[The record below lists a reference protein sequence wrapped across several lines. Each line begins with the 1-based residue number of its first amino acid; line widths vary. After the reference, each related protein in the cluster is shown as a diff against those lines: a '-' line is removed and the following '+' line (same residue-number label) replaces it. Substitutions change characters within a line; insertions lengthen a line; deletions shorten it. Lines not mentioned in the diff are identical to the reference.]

1 MSDNVKKVVLAY
13 SGGLDTSI
21 ILKWLQDTYHCEV
34 VTFTADLGQGEDIEP
49 ARQKAK
55 MLGIK
60 EIFVEDL
67 KEEFV
72 RDFVF
77 PMFRANTVY
86 EGTYLLGTSI
96 ARPLIAKRQIEIA
109 ELTGADAVA
118 HGATGKGNDQVRF
131 ELCYY
136 ALNPHIKIIAPWR
149 EWDFEG
155 RQDLIEYAESRQIPI
170 AKDKRGEAPFSVD
183 ANLLHASSEGKILED
198 PWVEG
203 EEFIYS
209 RTTAPEEAPDKPTYI
224 EIGFAKGD
232 ATSIDDIAMSPATLL
247 TRLNELGKENG
258 IGRLDLVENRFVG
271 MKNRGLYETPGGTIL
286 HVAHRAMES
295 LTLDRGMAHLKDELM
310 PRYAELIYN
319 GFWYSPER
327 EMLQAAIDF
336 SQSNVSGTVRLKLY
350 KGNTIVV
357 GRKSEKSLYSA
368 DYVTFEQGAADYN
381 HADAHGFIRLNAL
394 RLRLNKMM
402 LDDK

>member
-1 MSDNVKKVVLAY
+1 MADDIKKVVLAY

-21 ILKWLQDTYHCEV
+21 ILKWLQDTYRCEV
-34 VTFTADLGQGEDIEP
+34 VTFTADLGQGEDLEP
-49 ARQKAK
+49 ARQKAQ

-67 KEEFV
+67 REEFV

-109 ELTGADAVA
+109 KQTGADAVA

-131 ELCYY
+131 ELGYY

-149 EWDFEG
+149 EWEFTS
-155 RQDLIEYAESRQIPI
+155 RTDLLEYAESRQIPI

-183 ANLLHASSEGKILED
+183 ANLLHASSEGKIIED

-203 EEFIYS
+203 AEFIYS
-209 RTTAPEEAPDKPTYI
+209 RTISPEDAPDKATYI
-224 EIGFAKGD
+224 EIGFERGD
-232 ATSIDDIAMSPATLL
+232 PVSIDGQAMSPATLL
-247 TRLNELGKENG
+247 TALNTLGHDNG

-271 MKNRGLYETPGGTIL
+271 MKNRGLYETPGGTIM

-310 PRYAELIYN
+310 PRYAEMIYN

-327 EMLQAAIDF
+327 EMLQAAIDH
-336 SQSNVSGTVRLKLY
+336 SQQHVTGTVRLKLY

-357 GRKSEKSLYSA
+357 GRKAEKSLYSA
-368 DYVTFEQGAADYN
+368 DYVTFEEGAADYD

-402 LDDK
+402 LG